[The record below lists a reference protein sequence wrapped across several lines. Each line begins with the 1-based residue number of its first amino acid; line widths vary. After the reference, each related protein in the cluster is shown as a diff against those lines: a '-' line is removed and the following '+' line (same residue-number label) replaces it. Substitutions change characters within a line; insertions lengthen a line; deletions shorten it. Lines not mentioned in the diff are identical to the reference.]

1 MALPPSKRMTV
12 STPHKDYAEHIEA
25 VRRIRAFLKGPK
37 AVREYVLPLPGQD
50 ANGKDHKLFKDRAY
64 YLPALA
70 RTVDAF
76 VGMIMSNGAKVD
88 GLPESYS
95 TYTDDV
101 TNDGETLARFTSHL
115 VREIVSVGRGA
126 AVVDYPDRE
135 DASTMTRLE
144 AERLGLR
151 AYTRFY
157 RTEDVINWQ
166 IRTQD
171 GQRVLSQLRL
181 YEDFEEP
188 GIDEWDRET
197 GRQIRVMDIDPETN
211 VYRVRIFR
219 NEVKNAGWT
228 LHSER
233 FPRMN
238 GQPIPYIPAIVF
250 GPSSLDP
257 SIVDKP
263 PLDEVADVA
272 ESLLQNSAGNE
283 WALMYC
289 GCPTVVIS
297 GSVPVDGDGKP
308 LPIQIGSS
316 TAIILGEGGTASLL
330 QMDDKANGAI
340 LLELGRKEKHMA
352 QLGARIL
359 IDSGSNN
366 ISTETAKLERV
377 GEHSVLA
384 DISHTIAA
392 GMTEILRMLMQ
403 WNGMT
408 EEATNNIVLTLN
420 KDFVPKGMTSGELT
434 EWIKG
439 VQTNLVPLKILFN
452 RLKDRGE
459 LPDDMTEDQ
468 YREELLAD
476 KDEMGMTDALPP
488 DPNDPNA
495 QQADPVDPANQ
506 QQAA

>member
-1 MALPPSKRMTV
+1 MVTNSNRLTV
-12 STPHKDYAEHIEA
+12 SSPHVLYSDHALA
-25 VRRIRAFLKGPK
+25 VKRIRSFLKGPRE
-37 AVREYVLPLPGQD
+37 VRDYVLPLPGQR
-50 ANGKDHKLFKDRAY
+50 ANGPDHNLFKERAY

-76 VGMIMSNGAKVD
+76 VGMIMSEGAKIE
-88 GLPESYS
+88 GLPETYS

-101 TNDGETLARFTSHL
+101 TNDGETLSRFTSHL
-115 VREIVSVGRGA
+115 VREVVSVARGA
-126 AVVDYPDRE
+126 VVVDYPDRE
-135 DASTMTRLE
+135 DASTMTRLD

-151 AYTRFY
+151 AYARFY
-157 RTEDVINWQ
+157 RTEDIINWQ

-171 GQRVLSQLRL
+171 GQRVLSQIRL

-188 GIDEWDRET
+188 GVDEWDRET

-219 NEVKNAGWT
+219 NTDSKAGW
-228 LHSER
+228 LLYSER

-238 GQPIPYIPAIVF
+238 GQPLTYIPAIVF

-257 SIVDKP
+257 SILDKP

-272 ESLLQNSAGNE
+272 EALLQNSASNE

-297 GSVPVDGDGKP
+297 GSVPMDGDGKP

-316 TAIILGEGGTASLL
+316 TAIILGEGGTASML
-330 QMDDKANGAI
+330 QMDDKGNGA
-340 LLELGRKEKHMA
+340 LRLEMKEKLEHMA

-359 IDSGSNN
+359 INSGSNN
-366 ISTETAKLERV
+366 ISTETAKMERV

-384 DISHTIAA
+384 DISYTVAA
-392 GMTEILRMLMQ
+392 GMTEVLRMLMQ

-408 EEATNNIVLTLN
+408 EEAVSEIVLTLN
-420 KDFVPKGMTSGELT
+420 TEFVPKGMQNGELS

-439 VQTNLVPLKILFN
+439 VQAGLVPMSILFN
-452 RLKDRGE
+452 RLKHHGE
-459 LPDDMTEDQ
+459 VPVDMTEDQ

-476 KDEMGMTDALPP
+476 KDEFGMSGTLPP
-488 DPNDPNA
+488 DPEAVEPDE
-495 QQADPVDPANQ
+495 QQAPE
-506 QQAA
+506 

>member
-1 MALPPSKRMTV
+1 MNTTTKRMTV
-12 STPHKDYAEHIEA
+12 STPHSQHAEHVNA
-25 VRRIRAFLKGPK
+25 AKRVRSFIKGAK

-50 ANGKDHKLFKDRAY
+50 PNGPDHNLFKQRAY
-64 YLPALA
+64 YLPALS
-70 RTVDAF
+70 RTIDAF
-76 VGMIMSNGAKVD
+76 VGMIMSEGAKVD
-88 GLPESYS
+88 GMPETYS

-101 TNDGETLARFTSHL
+101 TNDGETLQRFTSHL

-126 AVVDYPDRE
+126 VVVDYPDRA

-188 GIDEWDRET
+188 GVDEWDRNT

-211 VYRVRIFR
+211 TYRVRIFR
-219 NEVKNAGWT
+219 NTDTKAGW
-228 LHSER
+228 LVHSTR
-233 FPRMN
+233 YPLMN
-238 GQPIPYIPAIVF
+238 GKALTYIPAIVF

-257 SIVDKP
+257 SILDKP
-263 PLDEVADVA
+263 PLDEIADVA
-272 ESLLQNSAGNE
+272 EALLQNSAGNE

-297 GSVPVDGDGKP
+297 GSVPRDGDGNP
-308 LPIQIGSS
+308 LPIKIGSS
-316 TAIILGEGGTASLL
+316 GAIILGEGGAATLL

-340 LLELGRKEKHMA
+340 IAEMERKEAHMA

-359 IDSGSNN
+359 INSGSNN
-366 ISTETAKLERV
+366 ISTETAQLERV

-384 DISHTIAA
+384 DISYTIAA
-392 GMTEILRMLMQ
+392 GMTEVLRMLMQ

-408 EEATNNIVLTLN
+408 EQATEEISLTLN
-420 KDFVPKGMTSGELT
+420 TEFVPKGMQPGELT

-439 VQTNLVPLKILFN
+439 VQAGLVPMSVLFK
-452 RLKDRGE
+452 RLKHHGE
-459 LPDDMTEDQ
+459 VPADMTEDQ
-468 YREELLAD
+468 YREELIAD
-476 KDEMGMTDALPP
+476 KDDFGMNGALPP
-488 DPNDPNA
+488 DDEADAVDPN
-495 QQADPVDPANQ
+495 NQ